1 MSTFK
6 LSAPIKLKPKDAGT
20 RGQLDSNEILE
31 AICGDWEELQR
42 ELRKFG
48 DEEISQ
54 LKQHFNELI
63 DGHDSLGEALN
74 GYLDDFKLV
83 IADLKQE

>member
-6 LSAPIKLKPKDAGT
+6 LSAPIKLKPKET
-20 RGQLDSNEILE
+20 KSRGSLDSNEILE

-74 GYLDDFKLV
+74 GDLDDFKLV
-83 IADLKQE
+83 IADLKED